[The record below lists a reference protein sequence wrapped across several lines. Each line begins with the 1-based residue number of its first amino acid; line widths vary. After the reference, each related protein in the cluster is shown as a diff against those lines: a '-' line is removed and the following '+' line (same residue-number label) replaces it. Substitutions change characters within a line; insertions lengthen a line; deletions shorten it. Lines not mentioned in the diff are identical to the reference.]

1 MLGPSLRM
9 LGPNHVLNIQSLPL
23 FRTNVKAF
31 FITSTC
37 HVSPWVSWE
46 NRFFRK
52 KRVEHD
58 RPY

>member
-31 FITSTC
+31 LLRRLAMLA
-37 HVSPWVSWE
+37 HG
-46 NRFFRK
+46 
-52 KRVEHD
+52 
-58 RPY
+58 